1 MTDVNNIKSHQA
13 AAFFDAPNAYGNMR
27 GLARSLPAAFD
38 QGMEKF
44 KQTIRKAVAEATK
57 G

>member
-1 MTDVNNIKSHQA
+1 MTDVNNVKSHRV

-27 GLARSLPAAFD
+27 GLARSRPAAFD

-44 KQTIRKAVAEATK
+44 RQTIREAVAEATK